1 MGRLRKHY
9 ERKWF
14 DTIEYAQFEN
24 ILVPV
29 PADYEEVL
37 TMEYIEWKIPV
48 KSETLHS
55 GIIIDPDISYKEW
68 LKSHTKYKKNV
79 ME

>member
-1 MGRLRKHY
+1 MTNTSFGDK
-9 ERKWF
+9 
-14 DTIEYAQFEN
+14 IEYAQFEN

-68 LKSHTKYKKNV
+68 LKSHTKDKKNV

>member
-14 DTIEYAQFEN
+14 DKIEYAQFEN

-48 KSETLHS
+48 KSETLH
-55 GIIIDPDISYKEW
+55 G
-68 LKSHTKYKKNV
+68 
-79 ME
+79 

>member
-1 MGRLRKHY
+1 MLIAGCDIGSEAHYIRAIDVRGR
-9 ERKWF
+9 
-14 DTIEYAQFEN
+14 
-24 ILVPV
+24 V
-29 PADYEEVL
+29 
-37 TMEYIEWKIPV
+37 EYIEWKIPV

>member
-1 MGRLRKHY
+1 M
-9 ERKWF
+9 E
-14 DTIEYAQFEN
+14 DTC
-24 ILVPV
+24 
-29 PADYEEVL
+29 
-37 TMEYIEWKIPV
+37 

>member
-1 MGRLRKHY
+1 MKVV
-9 ERKWF
+9 
-14 DTIEYAQFEN
+14 
-24 ILVPV
+24 IL
-29 PADYEEVL
+29 ADYEEVL